1 MTTPAPLSAE
11 LPLMDLEWPAFERF
25 CSDLVQG
32 LPHVNRCHRY
42 GVQGDP
48 QQGIDL
54 VASTMDGRRWA
65 FQCKR
70 ERRFGPRQ
78 LKEAIAA
85 ASYSADRYLLL
96 LASRATAALRSAA
109 GQYPEWEIW
118 DSEDIARQVRSL
130 PAESAR
136 VLVETHFGSEWRRQF
151 LGIGGPAQFIS
162 AEEFFRPLLGDFR
175 LFHHAWTTIGR
186 QEVLGEL
193 QRFVVSPRHRIAVLA
208 GRGGVGKSKILHA
221 FSDAAGSGNTV
232 PSLRFAVPGV
242 PLAPALDQL
251 EAAPLVIIAD
261 DAHRREDLALLFAAA
276 RRREP
281 PLRLVLTIR
290 PHSRDALLGEIAR
303 AGFDQ
308 SEVLVLDELR
318 ELTRSES
325 ENLAREA
332 LGPEYAYL
340 AEALVALSW
349 DSPLVTVL
357 GGQLVRT
364 AQVHPGLLARREE
377 FRRAVLDAFSDALLG
392 QLGARA
398 SDRICGDLLR
408 LAAAVGPFRPDLD
421 CFRDAA
427 SAFLEVRREELQV
440 ALDEMEVAGVFLR
453 RGRTLR
459 ITPDVLADH
468 VLEEACFAHDG
479 TPTDYAHRVHTSF
492 SAVAP
497 GALLRNLAEL
507 DWRRYRSGA
516 TGAGEHL
523 LRGIWKEMEV
533 ELRSARAARKIELI
547 RGVAPIAYYQPGPAL
562 RLVRI
567 ALDPPPE
574 IVRAAQASEWPALL
588 RAVARVLASISYNL
602 EYTAE
607 CCDLLWCLGRDEP
620 QETWDDP
627 DHAMSVLRDLASYRM
642 HKSLA
647 LQEAVV
653 AAVERWV
660 MEPGAHEHL
669 HSPLEPLNQVLA
681 KTSVSPRRTGY
692 EYEWRPFPVAPEPTS
707 ALRAKAFALIRR
719 LAETGETRAKRGAIR
734 SLGLLLQE
742 PIALMG
748 MDLPDGFVDVWEPEE
763 KRALAALAEL
773 CARPLHP
780 LLLLKCVEVL
790 VRRLDRRGEDPLKS
804 AVAQVRDSIPRSFEL
819 RFVELLLRAGVRGT
833 YDVEPW
839 TTRHLGVDSWERHDS
854 GRKETAAE
862 FLAHYP
868 APADGVRRI
877 ASEMVRIETF
887 GLEANCIAVAEYV
900 AAVDPDYAAEVC
912 ELVVFG
918 PPSPIRQRIDPWLY
932 RIKQPRPDR
941 YLRLARHILDRGEAG
956 HCGSLAGTLWDLEG
970 PSLAGE
976 DDLLAA
982 VLRHPD
988 DHVRWNALPSLHLL
1002 ARRDQRR
1009 ALDLALGME
1018 VGRSAEVAERFAE
1031 LFWGAWDIIPDALP
1045 PAVWDAILEKLILA
1059 EHLETAAVIDLLR
1072 NAATHAPHALAR
1084 TLMARVRL
1092 ADSETRAYK
1101 AIPSLGEHSLDGF
1114 LLCPVHDSIL
1124 REIRDPALVFP
1135 RPSSEWLPSLYELVS
1150 VGYGDTGL
1158 SILREWI
1165 DGAGAQGVT
1174 GACVLLQSI
1183 PPEFLTKR
1191 IDFIEN
1197 LLQRADA
1204 AGAEVPETVR
1214 TVLSGPV
1221 HRVAVGA
1228 RIVGSP
1234 WPELVEIR
1242 DTGRVL
1248 ATQACRS
1255 RAFRDFYDEL
1265 ADLADAW
1272 IRDARAYDEERFL

>member
-1 MTTPAPLSAE
+1 MITPAPLSPE
-11 LPLMDLEWPAFERF
+11 LPLMDLEWSAFERF
-25 CSDLVQG
+25 CCDLVQS
-32 LPHVNRCHRY
+32 LPQVDRCHRY
-42 GVQGDP
+42 GVQGDT

-54 VASTMDGRRWA
+54 VASMMDGRRWA

-78 LKEAIAA
+78 LEEAIAA
-85 ASYSADRYLLL
+85 ASYPADRYLLL
-96 LASRATAALRSAA
+96 LASRATAALRSGAD
-109 GQYPEWEIW
+109 QHPEWDVW
-118 DSEDIARQVRSL
+118 DAEDIARQVRSL

-136 VLVETHFGSEWRRQF
+136 VLVETHFGAEWRRRF

-162 AEEFFRPLLGDFR
+162 AEEFFRPMLEGSR
-175 LFHHAWTTIGR
+175 LFHHAWTTLGR
-186 QEVLGEL
+186 QEVIGEL
-193 QRFVVSPRHRIAVLA
+193 QRFVVSPRHRIAVLP
-208 GRGGVGKSKILHA
+208 GRGGIGKSKILHA
-221 FSDAAGSGNTV
+221 FSLTAGSGNAA
-232 PSLRFAVPGV
+232 PSLRFVVPGV
-242 PLAPALDQL
+242 PLAPALAHL
-251 EAAPLVIIAD
+251 EVAPLVIVVD
-261 DAHRREDLALLFAAA
+261 DAHRREDLALLLAAA

-290 PHSRDALLGEIAR
+290 PHSQDALLGDIAR
-303 AGFDQ
+303 AGFDR

-325 ENLAREA
+325 EDLAREA
-332 LGPEYAYL
+332 LGTEHASL

-364 AQVHPGLLARREE
+364 ARVHPGLLARREE
-377 FRRAVLDAFSDALLG
+377 FQREVLIAFSDALLG
-392 QLGARA
+392 QVGARA

-421 CFRDAA
+421 SFRDAA
-427 SAFLEVRREELQV
+427 SAFLDVRREELQV
-440 ALDEMEVAGVFLR
+440 ALDEMEKAGVFLR

-468 VLEEACFAHDG
+468 VLEEACFAHGG
-479 TPTDYAHRVHTSF
+479 TSTDYAHRVHTSF

-507 DWRRYRSGA
+507 DWRRYQSGA
-516 TGAGEHL
+516 SGAGEHL

-533 ELRSARAARKIELI
+533 ELRSAGAARKIELI
-547 RGVAPIAYYQPGPAL
+547 REVAAVAYYQPRPAL

-567 ALDPPPE
+567 ALDPSPE
-574 IVRAAQASEWPALL
+574 IVREAQASEWPALL
-588 RAVARVLASISYNL
+588 RAVAPVLASISYNT

-607 CCDLLWCLGRDEP
+607 CCDLLWRLGRDEP
-620 QETWDDP
+620 LESWDDP

-647 LQEAVV
+647 LQEAVI

-692 EYEWRPFPVAPEPTS
+692 EYEWRPFPVAPVPTS

-719 LAETGETRAKRGAIR
+719 LAETGETLAKRGAIR

-742 PIALMG
+742 PIPLMG

-780 LLLLKCVEVL
+780 LLLLECVEVL
-790 VRRLDRRGEDPLKS
+790 ARRLDRRGDDSLRS
-804 AVAQVRDSIPRSFEL
+804 AVKQVCDSIPRSFEL
-819 RFVELLLRAGVRGT
+819 RFVELLLRAGIRGT

-839 TTRHLGVDSWERHDS
+839 TTRYPGVDAWERHDAC
-854 GRKETAAE
+854 RKETAAE
-862 FLAHYP
+862 FLANYP
-868 APADGVRRI
+868 TPADGVQRI
-877 ASEMVRIETF
+877 ADEMGRIEAF
-887 GLEANCIAVAEYV
+887 GLEANCIAVAEHV

-912 ELVVFG
+912 ELAVFG

-941 YLRLARHILDRGEAG
+941 YLRLARHILDRAEAG

-982 VLRHPD
+982 VLRHSD
-988 DHVRWNALPSLHLL
+988 DHVRWNALPALHLL
-1002 ARRDQRR
+1002 ARRDRAQ
-1009 ALDLALGME
+1009 ALDLALRME

-1031 LFWGAWDIIPDALP
+1031 LFWGAWDIIPDTLP
-1045 PAVWDAILEKLILA
+1045 PAVWDAILKKLILV

-1072 NAATHAPHALAR
+1072 NAATYAPHALAR
-1084 TLMARVRL
+1084 TLMARVRH
-1092 ADSETRAYK
+1092 AVGETRPYK

-1114 LLCPVHDSIL
+1114 LVCPEHDFIL
-1124 REIRDPALVFP
+1124 REIRDAALVVP
-1135 RPSSEWLPSLYELVS
+1135 LPASEWLPSFYELVS

-1158 SILREWI
+1158 SVLREWV

-1174 GACVLLQSI
+1174 WACVLLRSI
-1183 PPEFLTKR
+1183 APEFLTKR
-1191 IDFIEN
+1191 IDFIDN
-1197 LLQRADA
+1197 MLQRADA
-1204 AGAEVPETVR
+1204 AGAEVLETVC
-1214 TVLSGPV
+1214 TMLSGPV

-1234 WPELVEIR
+1234 SPQLVEIR

-1248 ATQACRS
+1248 AMQAGRS
-1255 RAFRDFYDEL
+1255 RAFRDFYREV
-1265 ADLADAW
+1265 ADLADAS